1 MESMV
6 ESMAE
11 GIIMLD
17 ERGQIAVLNPVAR
30 QILGWGRKE
39 EISSWTFHEKMR
51 LVNLD
56 KSLQECLDKKYLV
69 SKEIIIP
76 KEESQII
83 RCDIVPVRDMQ
94 NNIIGTAIILRDI
107 TREKEVDKMKTE
119 FVSTVSHELRT
130 PLATMKEFTSIISD
144 EIPGKLTKDQ
154 REYIDIIKGNIDRLA
169 RLINNL
175 LDISKIEAGKIEVK
189 KTHIAIN
196 NLVSEMLPTL
206 KPQLDGKHIEFKTS
220 IPEST
225 MNVYADPDK
234 IIQIFTNLIG
244 NAIKF
249 TPEKGQITLEIKD
262 MEKEIGC
269 SVADTGK
276 GIAGEDMPKLFT
288 KFQQFDRV
296 PGAGAKGTG
305 LGLAITKELVRMHGG
320 RIWAESKLG
329 KGSKFTFTLP
339 KYTAEA
345 LFTVHVNNGIKEALD
360 KNTKMSLVIVALA
373 NFDKLKQELSHEN
386 LQTILKDME
395 GILKNSLRHG
405 REDVVVRDSGEIIV
419 ILTGCDKD
427 NSLKIEGR
435 LNQAL
440 EDYLTRQKLTDK
452 IMLRFGRATYPDEA
466 KSDEALIEKAKKL

>member
-1 MESMV
+1 
-6 ESMAE
+6 
-11 GIIMLD
+11 
-17 ERGQIAVLNPVAR
+17 
-30 QILGWGRKE
+30 
-39 EISSWTFHEKMR
+39 
-51 LVNLD
+51 
-56 KSLQECLDKKYLV
+56 
-69 SKEIIIP
+69 
-76 KEESQII
+76 
-83 RCDIVPVRDMQ
+83 
-94 NNIIGTAIILRDI
+94 
-107 TREKEVDKMKTE
+107 
-119 FVSTVSHELRT
+119 
-130 PLATMKEFTSIISD
+130 
-144 EIPGKLTKDQ
+144 
-154 REYIDIIKGNIDRLA
+154 
-169 RLINNL
+169 
-175 LDISKIEAGKIEVK
+175 
-189 KTHIAIN
+189 
-196 NLVSEMLPTL
+196 
-206 KPQLDGKHIEFKTS
+206 
-220 IPEST
+220 

-244 NAIKF
+244 NAIKL

-262 MEKEIGC
+262 MEKEIEC

-329 KGSKFTFTLP
+329 KGSKFTFTIP

-345 LFTVHVNNGIKEALD
+345 LFREHVNNGIKEALD

-395 GILKNSLRHG
+395 GILKNSLRHDRG
-405 REDVVVRDSGEIIV
+405 DVVVRDSGEIIV